1 MPPTGTAPVP
11 SPAPSPTSTSQPSS
25 SLGSLFAIGLKN
37 AFPVLD
43 RGDLGPRPVFVT
55 SVPDDSGHMAVVE
68 QSGKIFMLSEGSGS
82 SEAMTFLDIT
92 DRVRRQGN
100 EEGLLGLA
108 FHPDYPTNGRFFVY
122 YSASSPRRSV
132 LSRFQVSG
140 DPNRADAESEAIVLE
155 VEQPFPNH
163 NGGMIAF
170 GPDGLLYVAL
180 GDGGSGGDP
189 RGNGQNVATLLGS
202 LLRIDVDAPK
212 GDLGYAIPGGNPF
225 PSGNAR
231 GEIWAYGL
239 RNPWRFSFD
248 RATGDLWLADVGQ
261 NDKEEINIVRQGGNY
276 GWNVMEGADCFQPS
290 SDCRREGLELPLWEY
305 AHSLGCSV
313 TGGYVY
319 RGQAV
324 PWLQGAYVYA
334 DFCSGF
340 VWGLRYDG
348 ARVTEQAL
356 LLDSGLNIS
365 SCGEDAAGELYVTA
379 FDGVVYRITG

>member
-1 MPPTGTAPVP
+1 MGP
-11 SPAPSPTSTSQPSS
+11 
-25 SLGSLFAIGLKN
+25 LRAIGLEN
-37 AFPVLD
+37 AFPELD
-43 RGDLGPRPVFVT
+43 PGDLGPRPVFVT
-55 SVPDDSGHMAVVE
+55 SVPDGSGRMAVVE
-68 QSGKIFMLSEGSGS
+68 QNGTIFMLAEGRRS
-82 SEAMTFLDIT
+82 SQATTFLDIS

-108 FHPDYPTNGRFFVY
+108 FHPDYAANGRFFVY
-122 YSASSPRRSV
+122 YSASSPRRTV

-140 DPNRADAESEAIVLE
+140 DQSRADAASEAIVLE
-155 VEQPFPNH
+155 VEQPFSNH

-170 GPDGLLYVAL
+170 GPDGLLYVAV
-180 GDGGSGGDP
+180 GDGGAGGDP

-202 LLRIDVDAPK
+202 LLRIDVDSPT
-212 GDLGYAIPGGNPF
+212 GGLGYAIPDGNPF
-225 PSGNAR
+225 PGGGAR

-248 RATGDLWLADVGQ
+248 RASGDLWLADVGQ
-261 NDKEEINIVRQGGNY
+261 REREEIDLVRRGGNY
-276 GWNVMEGADCFQPS
+276 GWNVMEGADCFEPS
-290 SDCRREGLELPLWEY
+290 RNCRREGLELPVWDY
-305 AHSLGCSV
+305 DHSLGCSV

-319 RGQAV
+319 RGQAI
-324 PWLQGAYVYA
+324 PWLQGAYVYG

-348 ARVTEQAL
+348 ARVTEHAL

-365 SCGEDAAGELYVTA
+365 SFGEDDAGELYVTA